1 MPKTGV
7 RKHSGGTI
15 ASMHSN
21 GPDRAAMIAAIV
33 AEMAE
38 TAPFTGRT
46 TLNPRLLAALS
57 QVRREAFVPSAD
69 AALAYVNTA
78 LPIGHGQTISQPFL
92 VALMTEL
99 LDLSPADVVLEIG
112 TGSGYHTAIL
122 ASLVR
127 NVFSVEVIAGL
138 ADKARHVLA
147 HEAFD
152 NIEIRCGDGALGWPE
167 HAPYDAIVVAAAM
180 ERIPPALL
188 TQLRPGGRMVIPL
201 GESNRTQ
208 HLVLVNKDALGTIR
222 QFETL
227 PVSLVPLVE
236 TAADAG

>member
-1 MPKTGV
+1 MT
-7 RKHSGGTI
+7 
-15 ASMHSN
+15 
-21 GPDRAAMIAAIV
+21 AAIV

-38 TAPFTGRT
+38 TAPLTGRT

-57 QVRREAFVPSAD
+57 RVRREAFVPLAD

-92 VALMTEL
+92 AALMTEL
-99 LDLSPADVVLEIG
+99 LDLASTDVVLEIG

-122 ASLVR
+122 ASLAR
-127 NVFSVEVIAGL
+127 KVFSVEVFP
-138 ADKARHVLA
+138 DFVEQARRALA
-147 HEAFD
+147 HEGFR
-152 NIEIRCGDGALGWPE
+152 NVEIRCGDGALGWPE
-167 HAPYDAIVVAAAM
+167 HAPYDAIVVASAV

-188 TQLRPGGRMVIPL
+188 AQLRPGGRMVVPL
-201 GESNRTQ
+201 GKPNRTQ
-208 HLVLVNKDALGTIR
+208 RLLLVNKDALGTIR